1 MRIVISA
8 AADNIGRRVAEHVLQ
23 SWSEAVLLV
32 RNPTSIS
39 ASLAA
44 YARAQVVTLDLTDE
58 GPSWPMRRARM
69 PYSGSYRRPLHVSDW
84 YQLFQVIAAAG
95 ADALCTHQIPHVVLV
110 PSLDA
115 GMPPGLG
122 TVSYAGELEQQLN
135 ATGTHVVALRP
146 GYFMENFLAQAA
158 AIRTQGVVQY
168 PYAED
173 HDMPFISVADIAAVA
188 AHYLLH
194 P

>member
-1 MRIVISA
+1 MRIVIGA

-44 YARAQVVTLDLTDE
+44 YADE